1 MFMNPFVKDV
11 DAASFQS
18 DVLDRSHQVP
28 VVVDFW
34 AEWCGPCKIL
44 GPTLE
49 RVAEEGGGSW
59 ELAKLDVDANQQLAM
74 QFRVQGIPTVIAFKD
89 GQPVDQFTGA
99 VPEAKVREFVGA
111 LVPSPLDMEAA
122 RGEMLWE
129 QGDDEQA
136 EAAFRSVL
144 ATDPTH
150 QIAGLGLAGM
160 LLERNE
166 SEAALE
172 VLGRLAPTQEV
183 RQLAAAARLG
193 TTEGVEAF
201 DGADPSDPNV
211 GLGRAKALVAAGRYE
226 EALTGLLSVVEL
238 RHPELSDQ
246 ARSVMVDVFELLGN
260 EDPLTQT
267 FRRKLASALY

>member
-1 MFMNPFVKDV
+1 MNPFVKDV

-18 DVLDRSHQVP
+18 EVLDRSHQVP

-99 VPEAKVREFVGA
+99 VPEATVREFVGG

-129 QGDDEQA
+129 QGNDEEA

-144 ATDPTH
+144 TSDPTH

-160 LLERNE
+160 LVERNE

-172 VLGRLAPTQEV
+172 VLGRLAATQEV
-183 RQLAAAARLG
+183 RQLSAAARLG
-193 TTEGVEAF
+193 TTADVEAF
-201 DGADPSDPNV
+201 AGADLSDPEV
-211 GLGRAKALVAAGRYE
+211 ALGRAKALVAAGRYE

-238 RHPELSDQ
+238 RHPEVSDQ

-260 EDPLTQT
+260 EDPLTHAY
-267 FRRKLASALY
+267 RRKLASALY